1 MTDTKSAEYRK
12 MRDERREL
20 VQLAIEEAVGKT
32 GQVPSAEYICR
43 ELRVNHNTV
52 YRDWDYLHSR
62 GLVPARPGPL
72 PRRNP
77 GRNLGTE
84 GGGTLLEAE
93 GLLRAVL
100 AEITGASPEYL
111 GMSREF
117 WITHLEVVSRL
128 AEDAIALAMGA
139 TVDNLIGQ
147 IRKEERG

>member
-62 GLVPARPGPL
+62 GLVPARPGQL

-77 GRNLGTE
+77 GRNLGGE
-84 GGGTLLEAE
+84 GGGSLLETESLMRQVVAE
-93 GLLRAVL
+93 LGKA
-100 AEITGASPEYL
+100 TPEYL
-111 GMSREF
+111 DMSREF
-117 WITHLEVVSRL
+117 WINHLEIVSRL
-128 AEDAIALAMGA
+128 TEEAIALAMGA
-139 TVDNLIGQ
+139 TVDDLIGQ
-147 IRKEERG
+147 IRKEER